1 MRLTRP
7 ARPVFSSRQ
16 RGAALAVSLMM
27 LLVMTLI
34 GVSAMRLSVM
44 QEKMAGNTRDLDLAL
59 QAAEAAL
66 RFGET
71 RLEAASLPPPG
82 TTAGWYSVRTPGAE
96 PPEASVLR
104 SLSGWGAS
112 APSFAH
118 LTYGLDGGYWDVAA
132 APQLVI
138 AELNPVPD
146 PGGSLDA
153 SRPDEEANVY
163 QVTARGF
170 GGSQGTGVI
179 LQSTYRR

>member
-1 MRLTRP
+1 MSQP
-7 ARPVFSSRQ
+7 HPVHRSNPSRQ

-34 GVSAMRLSVM
+34 GVTAMRLSVM

-96 PPEASVLR
+96 PPAASVLH
-104 SLSGWGAS
+104 SLSGWGTGT
-112 APSFAH
+112 PGFAH
-118 LTYGLDGGYWDVAA
+118 LTYGLDGNYWDVAS

-138 AELNPVPD
+138 VELDPVPD

-170 GGSQGTGVI
+170 GGSAGTGVI